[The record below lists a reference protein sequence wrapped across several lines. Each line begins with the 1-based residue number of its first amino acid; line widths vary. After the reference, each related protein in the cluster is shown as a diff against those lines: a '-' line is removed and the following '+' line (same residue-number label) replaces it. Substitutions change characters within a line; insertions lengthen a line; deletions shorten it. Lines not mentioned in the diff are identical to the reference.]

1 MSSTYARRRNGNPTG
16 SLATEKQ
23 IDYILALAECKYL
36 SQLYS
41 LHGIP
46 LTNREESGG
55 MTKAE
60 ASAIID
66 QLKANRGMS

>member
-1 MSSTYARRRNGNPTG
+1 MSSTYARRRNGNTMG

-23 IDYILALAECKYL
+23 IDYILSLAECKYL

-46 LTNREESGG
+46 LTQREKSGG

-66 QLKANRGMS
+66 RLKAKQRA